1 MNHLADEE
9 LVQLVLHGRKDAFDI
24 LVQRYQRQI
33 FNIAYTLGGNYED
46 AADWAQES
54 FLQIYRSLSTFD
66 IERGRFFSWMYR
78 VTHNVCINKL
88 VSRDG
93 FRPRKSTAESSAE
106 YLSDEETADERKKN
120 VLIPL
125 QSIGEL
131 EISENDVDS
140 HPEKHLERTYL
151 QAEVQLALSRLDEKY
166 RIPIMLQYLEGMSY
180 KEISEKMNLP
190 QSTIETRLFRARQ
203 MLQKSLSRLIDE

>member
-9 LVQLVLHGRKDAFDI
+9 LVQLVLHGRKDAFDV
-24 LVQRYQRQI
+24 LVRRYQRQL
-33 FNIAYTLGGNYED
+33 FNIAFNLSGNYED

-66 IERGRFFSWMYR
+66 IGRGKFFSWMYR
-78 VTHNVCINKL
+78 ITHNVCINKV

-93 FRPRKSTAESSAE
+93 FRPKKAADGEDSFC
-106 YLSDEETADERKKN
+106 DDETADERRKSIP
-120 VLIPL
+120 IPL

-131 EISENDVDS
+131 ETPESDIGS
-140 HPEKHLERTYL
+140 HPERHLERTQL

-180 KEISEKMNLP
+180 KEISEQMNLP

-203 MLQKSLSRLIDE
+203 MLQKSLSRLIEE